1 MPILRQFLQRH
12 NCVPSM
18 SDKGGRCMSECIA
31 SLSPMSG
38 SWLCVETMSERV
50 CAPSIPMWLCRL
62 SHFSNQGNPMH
73 CFSTP
78 LSQLRQQR
86 EGNCLPRKSK
96 TQRLLFAPIQMR
108 DTTHSMHI
116 QKAIA
121 SSSFLHFP
129 CPLSSRHNIPIQP
142 IIIERTGLLQACA
155 FLCLNQCLP
164 LVHTVPLCVL
174 HCKKNSRFWNTQSPI
189 DSLSSLH
196 LFWRSDIPHLHSVFS
211 HSKLFIALLPSM
223 PRVWYGK
230 FRVS

>member
-86 EGNCLPRKSK
+86 GIVSQENPRHRDFCSLRSKCGTQLTVCTYRKQLLPPPSS
-96 TQRLLFAPIQMR
+96 TFHALSLPV
-108 DTTHSMHI
+108 TT
-116 QKAIA
+116 
-121 SSSFLHFP
+121 F
-129 CPLSSRHNIPIQP
+129 LSSHHHRANWFCY
-142 IIIERTGLLQACA
+142 RRVRSCA
-155 FLCLNQCLP
+155 
-164 LVHTVPLCVL
+164 
-174 HCKKNSRFWNTQSPI
+174 
-189 DSLSSLH
+189 
-196 LFWRSDIPHLHSVFS
+196 
-211 HSKLFIALLPSM
+211 
-223 PRVWYGK
+223 
-230 FRVS
+230 